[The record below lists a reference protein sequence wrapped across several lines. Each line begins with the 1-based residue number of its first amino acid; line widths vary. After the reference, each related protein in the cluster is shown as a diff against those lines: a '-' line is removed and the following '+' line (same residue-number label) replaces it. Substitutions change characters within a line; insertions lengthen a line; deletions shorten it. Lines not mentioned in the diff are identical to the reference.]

1 MTGSDASSWFDGAA
15 RLLDIPR
22 FDDARGTLASF
33 DFGQMPFLPA
43 RMFVISGVPVGTIRG
58 RHALVDQQQILVCLG
73 GMIGVEARWQGE
85 CKTISLARPDLGLFL
100 DQGVWSSQ
108 HFSAEGSIL
117 LGLGSGEYDPNG
129 YRTEVP

>member
-1 MTGSDASSWFDGAA
+1 MTGSDASSWFDGAV

-58 RHALVDQQQILVCLG
+58 RHALVEQQQILVCLAG
-73 GMIGVEARWQGE
+73 IIEVETRWQGE
-85 CKTISLARPDLGLFL
+85 SEIIALARPDLGLFL
-100 DQGVWSSQ
+100 DRGVWSSQ
-108 HFSAEGSIL
+108 RFAAEGSIL